1 MATIA
6 RWGDITFRVNSEQVF
21 SFRKMKRSYS
31 ARWAAHNIPGERPIM
46 EFQGPNMDEISIEVI
61 LDAEMG
67 VNPRAAMRMFRTA
80 AKQGKVHYFYVGGS
94 KVVARK
100 LYISAGTENWNEI
113 WSGGELVRATA
124 TLTFNEYR

>member
-6 RWGDITFRVNSEQVF
+6 KWGDITFRVSSEQVF

-31 ARWAAHNIPGERPIM
+31 ARWATHNIPGKRPKM
-46 EFQGPNMDEISIEVI
+46 EFQGANMDEMSIEVI
-61 LDAEMG
+61 LDAELG
-67 VNPRAAMRMFRTA
+67 VKPRAAMKKFRAA
-80 AKQGKVHYFYVGGS
+80 AKKGKVHYFYVGGK

-100 LYISAGTENWNEI
+100 MYISAGTENWNEI
-113 WSGGELVRATA
+113 WNGGELVRATA

>member
-1 MATIA
+1 MAELA
-6 RWGDITFRVNSEQVF
+6 KWGGITFRVNSNQVF

-31 ARWAAHNIPGERPIM
+31 ARWATHNIAGKRPKM

-61 LDAEMG
+61 LDAELG
-67 VNPRAAMRMFRTA
+67 VKPRAAMKQFRSA
-80 AKQGKVHYFYVGGS
+80 AKKGKVDYFYVGGK

-100 LYISAGTENWNEI
+100 VYISAGTENWNEI
-113 WSGGELVRATA
+113 WNGGELVRATA

>member
-1 MATIA
+1 MATLA
-6 RWGDITFRVNSEQVF
+6 KWGDITFRVNSDQVF

-31 ARWAAHNIPGERPIM
+31 ARWAAHNIPGKRPKM
-46 EFQGPNMDEISIEVI
+46 EFQGPGMDEISIEVI
-61 LDAEMG
+61 LDAELG
-67 VNPRAAMRMFRTA
+67 VKPRSAMKKFRSA
-80 AKQGKVHYFYVGGS
+80 AKKGKVHYFYVGGK